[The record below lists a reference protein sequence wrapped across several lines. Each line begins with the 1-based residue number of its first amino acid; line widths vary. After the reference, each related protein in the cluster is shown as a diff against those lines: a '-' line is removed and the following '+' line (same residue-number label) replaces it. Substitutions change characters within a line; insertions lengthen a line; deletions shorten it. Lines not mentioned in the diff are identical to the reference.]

1 MPNARPRSGTRLAQ
15 EGLALVYGGGNVGLM
30 GIVADAALAAGG
42 EVIGVIP
49 EQLVGWEV
57 AHRGLTRLEVVAN
70 MHERKARMFDLSDA
84 FVALPGGF
92 GTLDE
97 MFEMLT
103 WRQLGLGDKPC
114 AFLDVDG
121 FYAPLIAM
129 MDRMVEERFLHADQ
143 RRDLWHGEDID
154 ALLAWMRDYRPAQ
167 ATSGWTTNAARTCAD
182 DRCPATLPRLPHPR
196 RRRAATAAASR
207 RCRSTTSSPGE
218 IVIKTRVFVG
228 QLQGRARRHRPGQDP
243 APVSAGRRHRCRRA
257 RRRLDR
263 SAVHG
268 RRRGAGHR
276 LRPERNPRRR
286 LFANT
291 RGSNAQWAI
300 PLPAGPE
307 RCARA

>member
-1 MPNARPRSGTRLAQ
+1 MKAVCVYCGSNAGNKPAYAERAAALGTRLAQ
-15 EGLALVYGGGNVGLM
+15 EKLALVYGGGNVGLM

-121 FYAPLIAM
+121 FFAPLVAM
-129 MDRMVEERFLHADQ
+129 MDRMVDERFLHADQ
-143 RRDLWHGEDID
+143 RRDLWHGEHLD
-154 ALLAWMRDYRPAQ
+154 ALLAWIRDYRPAQ
-167 ATSGWTTNAARTCAD
+167 SSKWLDEKRRTD
-182 DRCPATLPRLPHPR
+182 
-196 RRRAATAAASR
+196 
-207 RCRSTTSSPGE
+207 
-218 IVIKTRVFVG
+218 
-228 QLQGRARRHRPGQDP
+228 
-243 APVSAGRRHRCRRA
+243 
-257 RRRLDR
+257 
-263 SAVHG
+263 
-268 RRRGAGHR
+268 
-276 LRPERNPRRR
+276 LR
-286 LFANT
+286 
-291 RGSNAQWAI
+291 
-300 PLPAGPE
+300 
-307 RCARA
+307 